1 MQVEFYRNRKEEN
14 TVDGRKV
21 ITWKT
26 GLDVDNKVQS
36 VDERFRTG
44 INIFLPIYLGEDPH
58 FEEGAVSCQV
68 LLKSYKWIDINSFLH

>member
-1 MQVEFYRNRKEEN
+1 MQVEFYRNRKEEK
-14 TVDGRKV
+14 TVDGRKQ

-68 LLKSYKWIDINSFLH
+68 LLNFVNG